1 VFEQVKYA
9 YERLLEAIVI
19 TLMVGLSVVVLLGVA
34 YRSAGA
40 ALVWYDEVAAI
51 MLAWLTYY
59 GAALAAL
66 KRSHIGVPEVI
77 RMIPPAWRAVMFA
90 VAEILVIGFFAL
102 TAWIGYEVLVI
113 LEGSTLVSLPEVPEQ
128 LAQSVIPIGAVL
140 FIIAEVLSMPD
151 AWRKTMAG
159 GTGRSDADRKELG
172 SEMASTE

>member
-1 VFEQVKYA
+1 MFEQVKYA

-77 RMIPPAWRAVMFA
+77 RMVPPAWRAVMFA